1 MRHTSSCVL
10 RITRSRVTYPT
21 RGVYDTLKQ
30 LQLEPPTPSEWG
42 ALLCPNG
49 DKDGDPAAVA
59 HRLDARPD
67 RTEEAPQV
75 STTEKWVRDWYCT
88 ACGEL
93 MRWIKGKGYQCRKC
107 DG

>member
-1 MRHTSSCVL
+1 MRHASSHVL
-10 RITRSRVTYPT
+10 RITRSHVSLLM

-30 LQLEPPTPSEWG
+30 LQHEPPTPSEWG

-49 DKDGDPAAVA
+49 DKDGDSAAMA

-67 RTEEAPQV
+67 RPEEAPQV
-75 STTEKWVRDWYCT
+75 STEWYCT
-88 ACGEL
+88 TCGKL
-93 MRWIKGKGYQCRKC
+93 MRWVKGKGYQCRKC